1 MTAGT
6 ARPLP
11 GLARPRER
19 GAALVVGMILLLVLT
34 VLGISGMITAALELQ
49 MAGNTQFQ
57 ERAFQAAEQ
66 GIEAVMVDPN
76 LSTNWTMANMI
87 DSSSSTYAAQHKQA
101 NVGSPA
107 TDQYNTAT
115 YYDTSAGGT
124 AVPGGGYSLGTGLE
138 AYHFATE
145 SVGQSARGSRD
156 THTQSF
162 YLLGPSGG

>member
-1 MTAGT
+1 MITVTAT
-6 ARPLP
+6 PNVLRAPR
-11 GLARPRER
+11 RER

-66 GIEAVMVDPN
+66 GIEAVVTDPN
-76 LSTNWTMANMI
+76 LSTNWTMANMTN
-87 DSSSSTYAAQHKQA
+87 SGSSTYAAQNKQA

-107 TDQYNTAT
+107 TDQYNTQT
-115 YYDTSAGGT
+115 YYDTAAGAT

-138 AYHFATE
+138 AYHFVTQ

-156 THTQSF
+156 MHTQSF